1 MVARVSTLPAARSR
15 ADEIR
20 GAALSLFA
28 TLGYRA
34 TTMADIGAAVGIRGP
49 SIYKHVPS
57 KHELLV
63 TIMLDT
69 MDRLLAAQ
77 RAALASSSDP
87 VEQLRAAVHA
97 HVRHHA
103 LHRHETF
110 VGNREIDNL
119 DPTPRGQ
126 VLRRRARY
134 ERALRSAISNGIESG
149 VFATPSAQLASFA
162 ILDMGMGVSAWYDPA
177 GSYSPEQLGELYA
190 GHALRMLGA
199 RAGIDTGRPTP
210 T

>member
-1 MVARVSTLPAARSR
+1 MVGRLSILPEAPSR

-20 GAALSLFA
+20 AAALELFA

-77 RAALASSSDP
+77 RTALTSSTDP
-87 VEQLRAAVHA
+87 VAQLRAAVYA
-97 HVRHHA
+97 HVHHHA
-103 LHRHETF
+103 LHRYETC
-110 VGNREIDNL
+110 VGNSEIDNL

-126 VLRRRARY
+126 VLRRRAKY
-134 ERALRSAISNGIESG
+134 ERALRSVITNGIETG
-149 VFATPSAQLASFA
+149 VFMTPSAQLASFA

-177 GSYSPEQLGELYA
+177 GAYSPGELGELYA
-190 GHALRMLGA
+190 GHALRMLGVGVPA
-199 RAGIDTGRPTP
+199 EWRR
-210 T
+210 